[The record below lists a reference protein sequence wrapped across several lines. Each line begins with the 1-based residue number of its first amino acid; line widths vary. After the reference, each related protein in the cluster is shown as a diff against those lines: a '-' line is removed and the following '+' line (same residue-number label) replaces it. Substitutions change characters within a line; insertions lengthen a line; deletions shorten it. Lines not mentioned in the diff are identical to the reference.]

1 MWRNEWKVYDHHTMT
16 RHKKIQGKN
25 YWITMHAHDGQ
36 EGGQEDDFHYSKER
50 QEKHV
55 CGHAGQSM
63 TSPVLL

>member
-1 MWRNEWKVYDHHTMT
+1 
-16 RHKKIQGKN
+16 
-25 YWITMHAHDGQ
+25 MHAHDGQ
-36 EGGQEDDFHYSKER
+36 EGGQEDDFHYSKEER